1 MKRLYITS
9 VLALIVTFL
18 SGQPQNVE
26 VNYADG
32 SLTLLGQ
39 TNVKRLKRKP
49 FKHWY
54 TQGYSDYSV
63 GTHTVS
69 VLTKSMSELDS
80 ITIFMGTWCGDSK
93 REVPRFYK
101 VLEQLKFDRTKV
113 KLICVDRT
121 FQNYKQSPGR
131 EEVGQNIHRVP
142 TFILHKDSGE
152 IGRIV
157 ESPLVS
163 LEEDM
168 LAILSADNYVP
179 RYRAVSHLNKLFD
192 LEGVKYALTN
202 KDSLA
207 LVLKEKVDDQYE
219 LNTYAYCLLS
229 SFKIPEAELVYEL
242 NKLIFPDEPV
252 VYYGLGRLKATLGL
266 NALAL
271 ENFEKAYELDPE
283 NEVIARRLNEIKSK

>member
-1 MKRLYITS
+1 MKRLYITL
-9 VLALIVTFL
+9 VLALIGTLL

-32 SLTLLGQ
+32 SSTLLGQ
-39 TNVKRLKRKP
+39 TNVKRLKKKP
-49 FKHWY
+49 FKYWY
-54 TQGYSDYSV
+54 TQSHSAYSV
-63 GTHTVS
+63 NANTVS
-69 VLTKSMSELDS
+69 ILANSMSELDS

-101 VLEQLKFDRTKV
+101 ILEQLKFDRTKV

-131 EEVGQNIHRVP
+131 EEAGQNIHRVP
-142 TFILHKDSGE
+142 TFILYKDSSE

-168 LAILSADNYVP
+168 LAILSANNYVP
-179 RYRAVSHLNKLFD
+179 RYRAVSYLNKLFD
-192 LEGVKYALTN
+192 LKEVRYALTN

-219 LNTYAYCLLS
+219 LNTYAYCLFS
-229 SFKIPEAELVYEL
+229 SFKIPEAKLVYEL
-242 NKLIFPDEPV
+242 NRDYAIGFQKMQ
-252 VYYGLGRLKATLGL
+252 
-266 NALAL
+266 
-271 ENFEKAYELDPE
+271 
-283 NEVIARRLNEIKSK
+283 